1 VTSRADSQIPLSSRP
16 IVGFTGPFGCGKTE
30 VAIAYA
36 LASLAQG
43 RPTCIVDM
51 DIVTPYFRTG
61 DYRENLDAQGVR
73 VVAPH
78 GALASFEAP
87 ALSPEI
93 SGAIGSDDLHVVLD
107 VGGDPMGAQL
117 LGVYAEQI
125 TRRGHD
131 LWMVANPFR
140 PSSGTPT
147 LLVEQARAIE
157 AACAMTLTGLVANP
171 HLGALTTPAH
181 LQSGWEAAAAA
192 ARELGLPIVFCAV
205 EESLCGTSPILDA
218 PILPVRRV
226 LRLPWEA
233 A

>member
-1 VTSRADSQIPLSSRP
+1 VTAKDAVGSPLSSQP
-16 IVGFTGPFGCGKTE
+16 VVAFTGPFGCGKTE

-43 RPTCIVDM
+43 RPTCIVDL
-51 DIVTPYFRTG
+51 DIVTPYFRIG
-61 DYRENLDAQGVR
+61 DYRETLDAQGVR

-107 VGGDPMGAQL
+107 VGGDPMGAHL

-131 LWMVANPFR
+131 LWMVVNPFR
-140 PSSGTPT
+140 PSSGTPG
-147 LLVEQARAIE
+147 LLAQQARAIE

-171 HLGALTTPAH
+171 HLGGLTTSTH
-181 LQSGWEAAAAA
+181 LQSGWETTAET

-205 EESLCGTSPILDA
+205 EESLYGGSPVLDV
-218 PILPVRRV
+218 PVLPLRRA

-233 A
+233 D